1 MAIQT
6 RSTWMRQT
14 HHQAKGIY
22 LNAVKGMLKTYPR
35 LAGDLLADL
44 LKVEGYSEVEIAFG
58 SGTPLEVV
66 RAIANNDFRQ
76 LRHEYLLNLLGFYT
90 RVFCGWHRTRFD
102 DKAA

>member
-1 MAIQT
+1 MAIH
-6 RSTWMRQT
+6 T
-14 HHQAKGIY
+14 HSACIQQARYQAKGIC
-22 LNAVKGMLKTYPR
+22 LNAIKGMLKTYPR

-58 SGTPLEVV
+58 SGTPLEVI

-90 RVFCGWHRTRFD
+90 RVFCGWHRTQFD